1 MSRKTTPFARKRA
14 NAARL
19 CKRDRAQL
27 SPIGR
32 LYKRENAEEGF
43 KSLILTTR
51 IKILTMD
58 DGADATEML
67 ASLAVVIGTICEA
80 GSNQYKAEKPPWVR
94 QLHGA
99 LRTVQDMCLNG
110 YLWQAQYAAAME
122 RAVEIASEDRPYLD
136 VRIFFE
142 AWDKA
147 VGFADVIW
155 AHQVEVGAVVA

>member
-1 MSRKTTPFARKRA
+1 MKKTTSFSRKRTHT
-14 NAARL
+14 ARL
-19 CKRDRAQL
+19 RPRDCAQL
-27 SPIGR
+27 TPVGR
-32 LYKRENAEEGF
+32 LYKRENAEASF
-43 KSLILTTR
+43 KSLILDTR
-51 IKILTMD
+51 IKILTME

-67 ASLAVVIGTICEA
+67 ASLAVVIGTVCEA

-110 YLWQAQYAAAME
+110 YTWQAQYAAAME
-122 RAVEIASEDRPYLD
+122 RAVEIASEDRPDMD
-136 VRIFFE
+136 VRIFFD

-147 VGFADVIW
+147 VGFADLIW

>member
-1 MSRKTTPFARKRA
+1 MKKTTTFARKRA
-14 NAARL
+14 NFAKL

-27 SPIGR
+27 TPIGR

-58 DGADATEML
+58 DGSDATEML
-67 ASLAVVIGTICEA
+67 ASLAVVIGTVCQA

-122 RAVEIASEDRPYLD
+122 RAVEIASEDRPD
-136 VRIFFE
+136 MDARIFFE

-155 AHQVEVGAVVA
+155 AHQVEAGAVAA